1 MVAWQV
7 VGQWLV
13 NATHAEGES
22 KARKRLALTG
32 GGTPGEAGVA
42 SPLRSC
48 TTSLH
53 RLESAQH
60 GASLRVQATPYAPG
74 GEPRKQHRAS

>member
-7 VGQWLV
+7 VGLWLV

-22 KARKRLALTG
+22 EARRRLALTG

-42 SPLRSC
+42 SPLRSPMVP
-48 TTSLH
+48 SSRGSEAL
-53 RLESAQH
+53 LAMV
-60 GASLRVQATPYAPG
+60 LNIVK
-74 GEPRKQHRAS
+74 KQIKRPEKEVV

>member
-7 VGQWLV
+7 VGLWLV

-22 KARKRLALTG
+22 EARKRLALTG

-42 SPLRSC
+42 SPLRSPMVP
-48 TTSLH
+48 SRGSEAL
-53 RLESAQH
+53 LAMV
-60 GASLRVQATPYAPG
+60 LNIVK
-74 GEPRKQHRAS
+74 KQIKRYEKEVV